1 MANIATGYLSISLD
15 KDSELNKSAVDEI
28 INNLEDNNHFT
39 YGGPD
44 GFNAIFNKKIESL
57 I

>member
-44 GFNAIFNKKIESL
+44 GFNAIFNKEDRIL
-57 I
+57 V